1 MKVCV
6 MGLGY
11 IGLPTAAMFAKNG
24 VQTVGVDVNP
34 QIVDGIRRGMPHTQE
49 PGLGELVK
57 SGVKS
62 GLLRAQAKPESA
74 DAFIIAVPTPFCSDA
89 LHSCDLKYV
98 LEAVKSI
105 LPYLAKGNTVI
116 IESTIAPRS
125 TEDCIK
131 PLLEAAGFTVGAD
144 LFLAHCPERVLP
156 GQILREMK
164 YNNRIVGGI
173 TPACARHAAQVYAT
187 FVEGE
192 ILCTEAGTAEMCKC
206 MENTFR
212 DVNIALANELEI
224 VCNTLK
230 IDCLEVI
237 RLANKHPRVNILQ
250 PGPGVGG
257 HCLAVDPYFISAKA
271 PENTPLIQQARK
283 TNEHMPEYVAQ
294 KAALL
299 VKNQEQPKIAILGL
313 AYKGDVDDTRES
325 PAVAVWQRLN
335 AQGIRTAVYDPHV
348 GTSSCASLEEA
359 LTDADLALVLTN
371 HSEFSH
377 LPLKRMAQIM
387 RHPVIFDTRNVVK
400 PDAESG
406 VTLIDYGNLYQYA

>member
-11 IGLPTAAMFAKNG
+11 IGLPTAAMFSKHG
-24 VQTVGVDVNP
+24 VHTVGVDINP
-34 QIVDGIRRGMPHTQE
+34 QIVESVRGGIPHTEE
-49 PGLGELVK
+49 PGLAEMVR
-57 SGVKS
+57 SGVET
-62 GLLRAQAKPESA
+62 GMLRTQTAPECA
-74 DAFIIAVPTPFCSDA
+74 DAFIIAVPTPFCQDA
-89 LHSCDLKYV
+89 LHSCDLGFV
-98 LEAVKSI
+98 LEAVRSI
-105 LPYLAKGNTVI
+105 LPCLTKGNTVI

-125 TEDCIK
+125 TEDRIK
-131 PLLEAAGFTVGAD
+131 PLLEAAGFTIGTD
-144 LFLAHCPERVLP
+144 LYLAHCPERVLP

-173 TPACARHAAQVYAT
+173 TPACARQAAQIYAA

-212 DVNIALANELEI
+212 DVNIALANELEVI
-224 VCNTLK
+224 CNTLK

-271 PENTPLIQQARK
+271 PGKAQLIEQARK
-283 TNEHMPEYVAQ
+283 INEKMPEYVAQ
-294 KAALL
+294 KAQLL
-299 VKNQEQPKIAILGL
+299 VRNQEQPKIAILGL

-325 PAVAVWQRLN
+325 PAMAVLQRLK
-335 AQGIRTAVYDPHV
+335 AQGIRTEVYDPHV
-348 GTSSCASLEEA
+348 RALSSASLEEA
-359 LTDADLALVLTN
+359 LEGADLALVLTN
-371 HSEFSH
+371 HSEFTH
-377 LPLKRMAQIM
+377 LPLKRMAKIM

-400 PDAESG
+400 PEEGTG
-406 VTLIDYGNLYQYA
+406 VTLIDYGNLYLYA